1 MAGSSLWKFA
11 VEESGGRSQETEWQ
25 PGGARL
31 LRVHRS
37 VAGLR
42 ANFRGGFQA
51 GLTPLANSEIEV
63 GDSETGGDWRGTKS
77 SSPESSG
84 HGWTPFVARR
94 QVKLDPNQDDFPQ
107 VAGRIR
113 SNPSRILRVN
123 WRWDRADEAKHHT
136 GNRPAPFEARALL
149 RGTARHR

>member
-31 LRVHRS
+31 LRVHRC

-51 GLTPLANSEIEV
+51 GLAPLANSEIEV

-77 SSPESSG
+77 SPPESSS
-84 HGWTPFVARR
+84 TT
-94 QVKLDPNQDDFPQ
+94 
-107 VAGRIR
+107 AGRNLPPGVRR
-113 SNPSRILRVN
+113 SEEHTSELQSRQYLVC
-123 WRWDRADEAKHHT
+123 
-136 GNRPAPFEARALL
+136 
-149 RGTARHR
+149 

>member
-11 VEESGGRSQETEWQ
+11 VEESGGRSQETGWQ

-31 LRVHRS
+31 LRVHRC

-84 HGWTPFVARR
+84 PGCT
-94 QVKLDPNQDDFPQ
+94 QS
-107 VAGRIR
+107 AGRIR

-123 WRWDRADEAKHHT
+123 GRWDRADEAKHHT
-136 GNRPAPFEARALL
+136 GNRPAPFEARAVL
-149 RGTARHR
+149 RGTAR